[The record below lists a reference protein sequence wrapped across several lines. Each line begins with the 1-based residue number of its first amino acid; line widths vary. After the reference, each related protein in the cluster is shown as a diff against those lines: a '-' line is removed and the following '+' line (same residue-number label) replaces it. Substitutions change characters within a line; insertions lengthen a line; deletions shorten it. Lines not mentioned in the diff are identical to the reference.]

1 MNQPR
6 SRIVLVEDNE
16 TDVMLVRRALV
27 QFGIECELEHW
38 ADGEVAEA
46 VILRWGD
53 QPDQVPPS
61 LVLLDLNLPRV
72 DGFELLHLIRSR
84 PQFDGIRVAILT
96 SSRSPADMRKAR
108 DLGADAYIIKP
119 SSLEPFLTEVGTMI
133 RELLRRTGNRP
144 KNHDGDAHAA

>member
-1 MNQPR
+1 
-6 SRIVLVEDNE
+6 
-16 TDVMLVRRALV
+16 
-27 QFGIECELEHW
+27 
-38 ADGEVAEA
+38 
-46 VILRWGD
+46 
-53 QPDQVPPS
+53 
-61 LVLLDLNLPRV
+61 V